1 MMMDFILKLSKYV
14 PFLYVSLMIVTAE
27 CLTER
32 HSAHSI
38 GSDSLF
44 TYTSVNKIMN
54 DTKMII
60 SSFMKKLHQ
69 DS

>member
-1 MMMDFILKLSKYV
+1 MMDFILKLSKYV
-14 PFLYVSLMIVTAE
+14 SFLYVSLLIITAE

-38 GSDSLF
+38 RSDSLF
-44 TYTSVNKIMN
+44 TYTSVNKIMSG
-54 DTKMII
+54 TKIII
-60 SSFMKKLHQ
+60 SNFMKKLRQ